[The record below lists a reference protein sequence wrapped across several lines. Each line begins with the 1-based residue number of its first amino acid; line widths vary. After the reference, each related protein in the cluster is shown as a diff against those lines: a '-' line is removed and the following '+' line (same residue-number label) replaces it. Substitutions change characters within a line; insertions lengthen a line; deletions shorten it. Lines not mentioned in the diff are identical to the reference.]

1 LSDLVPQGGSRETG
15 IMANGS
21 VGLLRIVWCS
31 ALSVRIKPMDLPSM
45 NKAERGLE
53 SAVGERG
60 KVVRSTKTLYTI

>member
-1 LSDLVPQGGSRETG
+1 
-15 IMANGS
+15 
-21 VGLLRIVWCS
+21 
-31 ALSVRIKPMDLPSM
+31 MDLPSM